1 MMMNLMTIL
10 VKKVFISS
18 KPTFV
23 YLLCPPLC
31 GPFSIQE
38 SAAGGLSY
46 KGTNR
51 VTVSRLISELAREDF
66 LRVINKRVELNS
78 IHITD

>member
-1 MMMNLMTIL
+1 MTIL

-46 KGTNR
+46 KVKKEDLR
-51 VTVSRLISELAREDF
+51 KADPLKDAESISRLLQ
-66 LRVINKRVELNS
+66 
-78 IHITD
+78 HT

>member
-1 MMMNLMTIL
+1 
-10 VKKVFISS
+10 
-18 KPTFV
+18 
-23 YLLCPPLC
+23 
-31 GPFSIQE
+31 
-38 SAAGGLSY
+38 
-46 KGTNR
+46 